1 MSKITSRLA
10 DLIATDNAI
19 LFVGNALRA
28 SHDPPAIEQI
38 ADALAARIEYQR
50 PDRSLSAVAR
60 DFEVLKGRNALITAL
75 REELRKLQAAPD
87 PLHQLIADAVLP
99 HTKVL
104 TTRFDQILERALD
117 QFQKPYVLIVR
128 DADVPFFDEAK
139 ITLIKMQGDID
150 QPDSLIITEDDL
162 DDFIRRLPTIS
173 DVVRAFFATKTLIF
187 LGYDL
192 NSPLFK
198 RFYNQVTHN
207 LSAFRRQAYAVV
219 PEPLDPI
226 EDKYWAAQN
235 VETLEENPLQF
246 LEDLAAAVKAE
257 IQIKRDPEPTD
268 RLLELQ
274 KGEMPTRPYKALDSF
289 TTADAALFSGRTE
302 ESQRLANRILA
313 HRLTLL
319 YGESGSG
326 KSSLMN
332 AGVTPRL
339 LQQRSLVATCTP
351 NPDEPLT
358 EIMRRALLETG
369 QRAGLTPPSESL
381 LVTVREWQR
390 ALSGPIVLVLDQFE
404 QFFLV
409 YNAQE
414 RATAARLF
422 HELHEDRSLN
432 LRLVFILREDFLGRL
447 QTLEDLVPGLMNVR
461 FRLQKLGRENARAA
475 LEEPARLFNTQWE
488 PALVQT
494 LLDELITDDGD
505 ISPPQLQL
513 VADQLWQD
521 LRNGVADQ
529 NPSRE
534 SPKTTLV
541 PPASNAVPKPDH
553 TGVLTLKRFTELGG
567 VQAILGDYLD
577 QTVATFP
584 TDDQSLVRLLLGALV
599 SSGGVKQRLPLEDIA
614 RTADLPPEKAA
625 EILDHLTRQRLLQR
639 YETQQTSHSTNQPT
653 STAPAPFDYANA
665 SEDRLR
671 SSLRVLPNNQ
681 PTDQPTNQLT
691 SYELTH
697 DYLVPRITRW
707 LGQEFWDA
715 QHAREIIRQD
725 YPAWTARQRLLALD
739 DLKIINA
746 QRGRVR
752 LTPQETEM
760 VFATAAAFEDDLTFW
775 QGLLPVTDCQ
785 RVLLTLLTHLEDA
798 PRARAAFHLG
808 TYPDPTVSAALVKCA
823 LQDAT
828 PTVREAAT
836 AAISR
841 LVNDAPKPVSQTA
854 IDGLVAAK
862 DDPLALAALIA
873 IRDARPGV
881 DALLPAPV
889 RGQITRKVWVLR
901 LNRHRGEIVEM
912 ILNGLQGGFL
922 ALGLGMGV
930 FFGLGSAQDLS
941 ILPFIRVLGL
951 VYFGVS
957 LAGVLGAT
965 NGAMTATNQALFK
978 YILDGDRPV
987 ARWLSGTA
995 LSAVVMAISFL
1006 FLSGIFPGETRI
1018 LQPMLAG
1025 AVIGAGLTAPA
1036 LAPLKLSWG
1045 VRCALSAISGV
1056 VVFFVGNQLLF
1067 NQAIMWAALMGLAG
1081 GFGFFLAF
1089 NLRREN

>member
-1 MSKITSRLA
+1 PPPMSRLTSRLA

-28 SHDPPAIEQI
+28 SHNPPAIEQI
-38 ADALAARIEYQR
+38 AEALAARIEYVR

-60 DFEVLKGRNALITAL
+60 DYEVLKGRNALITAL
-75 REELRKLQAAPD
+75 REELRKLQAGPD

-198 RFYNQVTHN
+198 RFYNQVTRN

-219 PEPLDPI
+219 PEPLDPV

-257 IQIKRDPEPTD
+257 IQTPRDPEPTD

-274 KGEMPTRPYKALDSF
+274 KGSLPDRPYKALDSF
-289 TTADAALFSGRTE
+289 TTADAAIFSGRTE

-351 NPDEPLT
+351 SPDQPLT

-369 QRAGLTPPSESL
+369 QRAGLTPPSESF

-409 YNAQE
+409 YNSFE
-414 RATAARLF
+414 RTTAARLF

-447 QTLEDLVPGLMNVR
+447 QTLEDLVPGLMDVR
-461 FRLQKLGRENARAA
+461 FRLEKLGRENARAA
-475 LEEPARLFNTQWE
+475 LEDPARLFNGTWE
-488 PALVQT
+488 SFLLNR
-494 LLDELITDDGD
+494 LLDELTTPDGD

-521 LRNGVADQ
+521 AVKRNSG
-529 NPSRE
+529 PSPE
-534 SPKTTLV
+534 SHPT
-541 PPASNAVPKPDH
+541 PKPDRA
-553 TGVLTLKRFTELGG
+553 VSLTLKRFTELGG

-577 QTVATFP
+577 QTVAAFP
-584 TDDQSLVRLLLGALV
+584 TDDQPLVRLLLGALV

-639 YETQQTSHSTNQPT
+639 YETPIHNQQSTINN
-653 STAPAPFDYANA
+653 SPAPFDYAKPP
-665 SEDRLR
+665 SFESRT
-671 SSLRVLPNNQ
+671 SLRVLPTNQ
-681 PTDQPTNQLT
+681 PTDQPTNQQT

-715 QHAREIIRQD
+715 QRAREIIRQD

-760 VFATAAAFEDDLTFW
+760 VLATAAAFEDDISFW
-775 QGLLPVTDCQ
+775 QTLLPVTDCQ
-785 RVLLTLLTHLEDA
+785 RVLLNLLTHLEDA

-808 TYPDPTVSAALVKCA
+808 AYPDPAVSAALVKCA
-823 LQDAT
+823 LKDT
-828 PTVREAAT
+828 SSTVRESAA

-841 LVNDAPKPVSQTA
+841 LVNDAPKPVSQVA
-854 IDGLVAAK
+854 IDGLVAAQA
-862 DDPLALAALIA
+862 DPLALAALIA
-873 IRDARPGV
+873 IRDARPSV
-881 DALLPAPV
+881 DALLPASV
-889 RGQITRKVWVLR
+889 RGQITRKVWALR

-922 ALGLGMGV
+922 ALGFGMGI

-941 ILPFIRVLGL
+941 ILPFLRILGL
-951 VYFGVS
+951 IYFGIAM
-957 LAGVLGAT
+957 AGVLGAT
-965 NGAMTATNQALFK
+965 VGASTATNQAVFR
-978 YILDGDRPV
+978 YILDEERPF
-987 ARWLSGTA
+987 ARWLSGTTV
-995 LSAVVMAISFL
+995 SAVVMALSFL
-1006 FLSGIFPGETRI
+1006 FLSGIFAGEPRVG
-1018 LQPMLAG
+1018 LALAAG
-1025 AVIGAGLTAPA
+1025 ALIGAGLTAPA
-1036 LAPLKLSWG
+1036 IAPLRVGRGIRLGLS
-1045 VRCALSAISGV
+1045 ALSGV
-1056 VVFFVGNQLLF
+1056 IVFLIANQLLF
-1067 NQAIMWAALMGLAG
+1067 NQAIIWGALMGLAG
-1081 GFGFFLAF
+1081 GIGFFLAF
-1089 NLRREN
+1089 NWKKSDPLSTPNSLR

>member
-1 MSKITSRLA
+1 MSRLTSRLA

-28 SHDPPAIEQI
+28 GGDLPAVEQI
-38 ADALAARIEYQR
+38 AESLAARIEYQR

-60 DFEVLKGRNALITAL
+60 DFEVLKGRNALVSAL
-75 REELRKLQAAPD
+75 REEIRKLQASRPGPD

-117 QFQKPYVLIVR
+117 QFHKPYVLIVR

-198 RFYNQVTHN
+198 RFYNQVTRN

-219 PEPLDPI
+219 PEPLDPV

-235 VETLEENPLQF
+235 VETLEEAPLQF

-257 IQIKRDPEPTD
+257 IQTPRDPEPTD

-274 KGEMPTRPYKALDSF
+274 KGEMPIRPYKALDSF

-339 LQQRSLVATCTP
+339 LHQRALVATCTP
-351 NPDEPLT
+351 SPDQPLT

-409 YNAQE
+409 YNAHE

-475 LEEPARLFNTQWE
+475 LEEPARLFNT
-488 PALVQT
+488 
-494 LLDELITDDGD
+494 
-505 ISPPQLQL
+505 
-513 VADQLWQD
+513 
-521 LRNGVADQ
+521 R
-529 NPSRE
+529 RRR
-534 SPKTTLV
+534 
-541 PPASNAVPKPDH
+541 H
-553 TGVLTLKRFTELGG
+553 
-567 VQAILGDYLD
+567 
-577 QTVATFP
+577 
-584 TDDQSLVRLLLGALV
+584 
-599 SSGGVKQRLPLEDIA
+599 
-614 RTADLPPEKAA
+614 LPP
-625 EILDHLTRQRLLQR
+625 
-639 YETQQTSHSTNQPT
+639 PT
-653 STAPAPFDYANA
+653 ST
-665 SEDRLR
+665 RCR
-671 SSLRVLPNNQ
+671 SIVAGR
-681 PTDQPTNQLT
+681 
-691 SYELTH
+691 YRRA
-697 DYLVPRITRW
+697 LV
-707 LGQEFWDA
+707 EFI
-715 QHAREIIRQD
+715 E
-725 YPAWTARQRLLALD
+725 T
-739 DLKIINA
+739 K
-746 QRGRVR
+746 RGR
-752 LTPQETEM
+752 
-760 VFATAAAFEDDLTFW
+760 
-775 QGLLPVTDCQ
+775 
-785 RVLLTLLTHLEDA
+785 
-798 PRARAAFHLG
+798 
-808 TYPDPTVSAALVKCA
+808 
-823 LQDAT
+823 
-828 PTVREAAT
+828 
-836 AAISR
+836 
-841 LVNDAPKPVSQTA
+841 
-854 IDGLVAAK
+854 
-862 DDPLALAALIA
+862 
-873 IRDARPGV
+873 
-881 DALLPAPV
+881 
-889 RGQITRKVWVLR
+889 
-901 LNRHRGEIVEM
+901 
-912 ILNGLQGGFL
+912 
-922 ALGLGMGV
+922 
-930 FFGLGSAQDLS
+930 
-941 ILPFIRVLGL
+941 
-951 VYFGVS
+951 
-957 LAGVLGAT
+957 
-965 NGAMTATNQALFK
+965 
-978 YILDGDRPV
+978 
-987 ARWLSGTA
+987 
-995 LSAVVMAISFL
+995 
-1006 FLSGIFPGETRI
+1006 
-1018 LQPMLAG
+1018 
-1025 AVIGAGLTAPA
+1025 
-1036 LAPLKLSWG
+1036 
-1045 VRCALSAISGV
+1045 
-1056 VVFFVGNQLLF
+1056 
-1067 NQAIMWAALMGLAG
+1067 
-1081 GFGFFLAF
+1081 
-1089 NLRREN
+1089 

>member
-1 MSKITSRLA
+1 MSKLTSRLA

-28 SHDPPAIEQI
+28 SHAPPAIEQI
-38 ADALAARIEYQR
+38 AEALAARIEYQR

-60 DFEVLKGRNALITAL
+60 DYEILKGRNALITAL
-75 REELRKLQAAPD
+75 REETRKLQLELKTD
-87 PLHQLIADAVLP
+87 PIHQLIADAVLP

-198 RFYNQVTHN
+198 RFYNQVTRN
-207 LSAFRRQAYAVV
+207 LSAFRRQAYAIV
-219 PEPLDPI
+219 PARLDPV

-235 VETLEENPLQF
+235 VETIEENPLQF
-246 LEDLAAAVKAE
+246 LEALAAAVKAE
-257 IQIKRDPEPTD
+257 IQVKRDPEPTN

-326 KSSLMN
+326 KSSLLH

-351 NPDEPLT
+351 TPDQPLT

-381 LVTVREWQR
+381 LVTIREWQR
-390 ALSGPIVLVLDQFE
+390 TLSGPLVLVLDQFE

-409 YNAQE
+409 YNPQE
-414 RATAARLF
+414 RTTAARLF

-461 FRLQKLGRENARAA
+461 FRLEKLGRENARAA
-475 LEEPARLFNTQWE
+475 LEEPARLFNAQWE

-521 LRNGVADQ
+521 ASKN
-529 NPSRE
+529 NPDRAG
-534 SPKTTLV
+534 L
-541 PPASNAVPKPDH
+541 
-553 TGVLTLKRFTELGG
+553 LTLARFTELGG
-567 VQAILGDYLD
+567 VQTILGDYLD
-577 QTVATFP
+577 QTVTSFP
-584 TDDQSLVRLLLGALV
+584 EPDQPHIRTLLGVLV
-599 SSGGVKQRLPLEDIA
+599 SSGGVKQRLPLPEISRA
-614 RTADLPPEKAA
+614 TDLPPEKAA
-625 EILDHLTRQRLLQR
+625 ELLDQLTSLRLLQR
-639 YETQQTSHSTNQPT
+639 YETPNSNS
-653 STAPAPFDYANA
+653 SSAPFDYANA
-665 SEDRLR
+665 PEDRFR
-671 SSLRVLPNNQ
+671 SSLRVLPTNQ
-681 PTDQPTNQLT
+681 PTDQPINRSPIINHQSPITQ
-691 SYELTH
+691 YELTH

-707 LGQEFWDA
+707 LGQDFWDA
-715 QHAREIIRQD
+715 QKAREIIRQD
-725 YPAWTARQRLLALD
+725 FPAWQTRQRLLAIA
-739 DLKIINA
+739 DLKILNTHHTTL
-746 QRGRVR
+746 R
-752 LTPQETEM
+752 LTPAEAEM
-760 VFATAAAFEDDLTFW
+760 VFASAVAHDEGISLW
-775 QGLLPVTDCQ
+775 QKFLPESEAM
-785 RVLLTLLTHLEDA
+785 RVLLTLLMHPDVVPRTHAAAHLAHHPNPMVALALADTALKDPAA
-798 PRARAAFHLG
+798 PAR
-808 TYPDPTVSAALVKCA
+808 T
-823 LQDAT
+823 
-828 PTVREAAT
+828 AAT
-836 AAISR
+836 HSLAHLIG
-841 LVNDAPKPVSQTA
+841 DAPKTLTQPA
-854 IDGLVAAK
+854 IDALLAAHSNSNSNSNSQLSNSH
-862 DDPLALAALIA
+862 LALTTL
-873 IRDARPGV
+873 RDLQPAT
-881 DALLPAPV
+881 DALLPNPI
-889 RGQITRKVWVLR
+889 RGQITRKVWQLR
-901 LNRHRGEIVEM
+901 FNRHRGELVEM
-912 ILNGLQGGFL
+912 ILQGLQGGFL
-922 ALGLGMGV
+922 ALGLGMGI

-941 ILPFIRVLGL
+941 ILPFLRILGL
-951 VYFGVS
+951 VYFGIS
-957 LAGVLGAT
+957 IAGVLGAT
-965 NGAMTATNQALFK
+965 NGAMVATNQAIFK
-978 YILDGDRPV
+978 YILDGQRPFIQ
-987 ARWLSGTA
+987 WLSGTF
-995 LSAVVMAISFL
+995 LSAGIMAISFL
-1006 FLSGIFPGETRI
+1006 FLSGIFPGTPRVGVA
-1018 LQPMLAG
+1018 LAAG
-1025 AVIGAGLTAPA
+1025 ALIGAGLTAPA
-1036 LAPLKLSWG
+1036 IAPYKLPWV
-1045 VRCALSAISGV
+1045 VRFVISAVSGIIA
-1056 VVFFVGNQLLF
+1056 FLLGNQLLF
-1067 NQAIMWAALMGLAG
+1067 NQAIIWAVLMGLAG
-1081 GFGFFLAF
+1081 GIGFFLAF
-1089 NLRREN
+1089 NWKRI